1 MKSVTTAF
9 GSLTSGGCCLAI
21 QQSFPLFVLSE
32 AIIFRLLGLLL
43 AFGPIGLLIF
53 YRFYFWQIRLAEDAD
68 WSIAFW

>member
-1 MKSVTTAF
+1 
-9 GSLTSGGCCLAI
+9 LAI